1 MSTAHRPERTGAQDE
16 EIIDSL
22 VLNPLPG
29 RSPPEPAPLPALP
42 PLRLPTDADP
52 RSLLLDMA
60 RLDRSGRVYARAL
73 LKALG
78 WPAGHGID
86 IDVVAGALVVGSSA
100 TGRHAVGSRGGI
112 RLPAAARRMCLAEVA
127 KHLEISEA
135 TWHRWMAQY
144 GGMKADDAK
153 GLKELERENARL
165 KKIVADQLLDIDML
179 KELTGETGEPSSGA
193 AVRWCCSNASG
204 HHSDVPADWSGNPA
218 RPNGDR
224 PGRRRM
230 LRSCCGSGCGRFRP
244 LIPVGGGV
252 KPTRWP
258 PVRAWWSTVNAPAG
272 CGSPK
277 GSNAPGG
284 WSRNAASAPRRIS
297 GCARAGRTRCGR
309 WTSRS
314 TSPSTADKSGS

>member
-1 MSTAHRPERTGAQDE
+1 MWWRAFGLKLVDVCVREQIAGWPGHLAAARRPGATTMSTAHRPERTGAQDE

-112 RLPAAARRMCLAEVA
+112 RLPAAARRMCLAEVCR
-127 KHLEISEA
+127 HLEIAES
-135 TWHRWMAQY
+135 TWHRWLAQY
-144 GGMKADDAK
+144 GGMKANDAK
-153 GLKELERENARL
+153 RLKELEGENARL
-165 KKIVADQLLDIDML
+165 KKLRRRPGAGHRHAQGDRGGKLL
-179 KELTGETGEPSSGA
+179 TPNRRRR
-193 AVRWCCSNASG
+193 AVRCCANGSGSPNAEPAGWSA
-204 HHSDVPADWSGNPA
+204 STAPRSARPPPPADDEERAAGLAA
-218 RPNGDR
+218 RG
-224 PGRRRM
+224 
-230 LRSCCGSGCGRFRP
+230 LR
-244 LIPVGGGV
+244 
-252 KPTRWP
+252 
-258 PVRAWWSTVNAPAG
+258 
-272 CGSPK
+272 
-277 GSNAPGG
+277 
-284 WSRNAASAPRRIS
+284 
-297 GCARAGRTRCGR
+297 
-309 WTSRS
+309 
-314 TSPSTADKSGS
+314 